1 VKRLTIALDALA
13 TLGVESQSGEFD
25 VTAAATL
32 AQLAGADAIRLGLFE
47 GAPAERERQ
56 AASLRRA
63 AHTLELRMPGSPS
76 ILKHA
81 LEVRPDLVV
90 MTGEFR
96 GNGSWSAALD
106 PAAPGLAAIVRSLAE
121 AGITAAALLYPSVET
136 VKAAHALGFR
146 SIELFTAPALDA
158 PEVELALQ
166 PLSDALRLAA
176 KLRLAVGIG
185 GGLDYRN
192 LATALAAAPSV
203 ERIVVGR
210 AAIARAALVGLDRAV
225 RDLRSRLG

>member
-1 VKRLTIALDALA
+1 MKRLTIALDALA
-13 TLGVESQSGEFD
+13 TLGMLSRSGEFGI
-25 VTAAATL
+25 TAAATL

-47 GAPAERERQ
+47 GAGPERERQ
-56 AASLRRA
+56 AVALRRT

-81 LEVRPDLVV
+81 LELRPDLVV
-90 MTGEFR
+90 LTGEFR
-96 GNGSWSAALD
+96 GNGAWSAALD
-106 PAAPGLAAIVRSLAE
+106 PAAPGLASILRSLAE
-121 AGITAAALLYPSVET
+121 AGIETAALLYPSVET

-158 PEVELALQ
+158 PELERAFQ
-166 PLSDALRLAA
+166 PLSDALRLAT
-176 KLRLAVGIG
+176 KLRLEVGIG

-192 LATALAAAPSV
+192 LTTALSVAPGV

-210 AAIARAALVGLDRAV
+210 AVIARAALVGLDRAV
-225 RDLRSRLG
+225 RDLRSRLA